1 MKTFMDTL
9 AENLK
14 AFTSAAVEKAGELT
28 KAAAGRAEILSRI
41 GRLKMDVFQLQRRQ
55 NRVFADLGRIAY
67 NELRAGKIEEF
78 SGREN
83 VPSLREK
90 LTDLDQAIADK
101 ERAIGQ
107 ASRMADGSPAK
118 AAKGKSKAAG
128 NGKAKGGRP
137 RSKASGGGSKSTGKA
152 AGK

>member
-14 AFTSAAVEKAGELT
+14 AFTSSAVEKAGELT

-41 GRLKMDVFQLQRRQ
+41 GRLKMDVFQLHRQQ
-55 NRVFADLGRIAY
+55 NRVFADLGRIAF
-67 NELRAGKIEEF
+67 NELQSGNIEEF
-78 SGREN
+78 PGREN
-83 VPSLREK
+83 VQSLREK
-90 LTDLDQAIADK
+90 ITGLDQAIADK

-107 ASRMADGSPAK
+107 ASKMADGSPAK

-128 NGKAKGGRP
+128 NGTAKGGRP
-137 RSKASGGGSKSTGKA
+137 RSKASGRGSKSTGKA
-152 AGK
+152 AEK

>member
-9 AENLK
+9 AESLK
-14 AFTSAAVEKAGELT
+14 AFTSSAVEKAGELT

-41 GRLKMDVFQLQRRQ
+41 GRLKMDVFQLQRQQ

-67 NELRAGKIEEF
+67 NELQAGKIEEL

-90 LTDLDQAIADK
+90 LTELDQAIADK

-107 ASRMADGSPAK
+107 ASKMADGSPAK
-118 AAKGKSKAAG
+118 AAKGKPKAAG

-137 RSKASGGGSKSTGKA
+137 RSKASGGGSKGTGKA
-152 AGK
+152 AAK